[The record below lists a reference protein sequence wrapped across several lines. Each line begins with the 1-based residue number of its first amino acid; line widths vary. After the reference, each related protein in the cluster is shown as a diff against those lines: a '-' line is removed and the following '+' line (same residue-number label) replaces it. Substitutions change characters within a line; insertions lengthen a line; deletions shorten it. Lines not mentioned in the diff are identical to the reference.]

1 MILLVTLNAAFGA
14 GLFFFAIRALQRG
27 WPFFKAGW
35 LMMQTQ
41 TGAPDFRINV
51 ERRRAIS
58 EGGRFL
64 VGGLLWLA
72 AGLGS
77 FAGAAYFM
85 IQAWNLM
92 HTAA

>member
-1 MILLVTLNAAFGA
+1 MILLVTVNAAFGA
-14 GLFFFAIRALQRG
+14 GLFFFAFRALQRG
-27 WPFFKAGW
+27 WPFLKTGW

-41 TGAPDFRINV
+41 TSAPDFRTNV

-64 VGGLLWLA
+64 IGGLLWLA

-77 FAGAAYFM
+77 FVGAAYFLL
-85 IQAWNLM
+85 QAWVLM
-92 HTAA
+92 HTTV